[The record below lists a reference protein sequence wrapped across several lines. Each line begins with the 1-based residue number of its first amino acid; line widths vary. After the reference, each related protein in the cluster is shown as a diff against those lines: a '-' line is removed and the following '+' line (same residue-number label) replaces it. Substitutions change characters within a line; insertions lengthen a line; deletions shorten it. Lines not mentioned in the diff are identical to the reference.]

1 MSGAPMLVAPAWFRS
16 RDAWTWIVVRFVP
29 PFAALNLAWEAAQ
42 LPLYDVW
49 EREWQYQA
57 FAVVHCTAGDVLIGV
72 CALMLA
78 LIATRAGRPETW
90 KIRRVTL
97 VMIAISLAYT
107 IFSESMNTVWR
118 ESWAYSALMPV
129 VPFLGTGLSPLTQ
142 WILIPASAL
151 RLSQAAAKPERNIVS
166 MKINKETSL

>member
-1 MSGAPMLVAPAWFRS
+1 MSGTPALVAPAWFRS

-57 FAVVHCTAGDVLIGV
+57 FVVVHCTAGDVLIGL

-90 KIRRVTL
+90 RIRRVTL

-129 VPFLGTGLSPLTQ
+129 VPFLGTGLSPLAQ
-142 WILIPASAL
+142 WIVIPVAVLHLA
-151 RLSQAAAKPERNIVS
+151 RAAARPERDIA
-166 MKINKETSL
+166 T